1 MKYNSMR
8 RIHRQLQIFSR
19 KLNNGYQYSAINN
32 YGTLFLH
39 SIQSNFFFG
48 FRIIELILS
57 SPMNLPFELRIC
69 SDQSRIDE
77 LCNYT
82 NRHYHLEE
90 IIVDEIDQNKDSVL
104 IPVAHYIKE
113 NFIQI
118 NLQKFFPFFLHV
130 IHVNHFE

>member
-1 MKYNSMR
+1 MDTNIRQSTITVHYFFIQFN
-8 RIHRQLQIFSR
+8 RIFV
-19 KLNNGYQYSAINN
+19 
-32 YGTLFLH
+32 
-39 SIQSNFFFG
+39 FG

-130 IHVNHFE
+130 IHVNHFEYFVFLFIYLFIFFVIE